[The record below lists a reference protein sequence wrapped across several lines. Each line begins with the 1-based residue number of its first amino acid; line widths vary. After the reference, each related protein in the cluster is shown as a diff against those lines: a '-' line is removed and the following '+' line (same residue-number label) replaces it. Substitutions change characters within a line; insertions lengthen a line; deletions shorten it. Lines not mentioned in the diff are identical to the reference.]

1 MFTFVPKYKNL
12 REVLTDQKLASLG
25 DSFVNFVYSLAL
37 SRRKEEPIGAKV
49 DSRVLSE
56 ALKKAKLRKFL
67 PSRTDRHTQAD
78 AAEALIVYAWIQN
91 TMTMEE
97 GVNILEQHE
106 DPVEAFCALLLT
118 TVKKLNLPSI
128 SLQR

>member
-1 MFTFVPKYKNL
+1 MFTFVSKYKNL
-12 REVLTDQKLASLG
+12 REVLMDQKLASLG
-25 DSFVNFVYSLAL
+25 DSFVNFIYSLAL
-37 SRRKEEPIGAKV
+37 SRRKGEPIGAKV

-56 ALKKAKLRKFL
+56 ALKKAGLRKLL

-91 TMTMEE
+91 IMTMEE

-118 TVKKLNLPSI
+118 TTKRLNLANI
-128 SLQR
+128 SL

>member
-1 MFTFVPKYKNL
+1 MSTFVPKYKNL
-12 REVLTDQKLASLG
+12 SEALKDQKLASLG
-25 DSFVNFVYSLAL
+25 DSFVNFIYSLAL
-37 SRRKEEPIGAKV
+37 SRRKGEPIGAKV
-49 DSRVLSE
+49 NSRVLSE
-56 ALKKAKLRKFL
+56 ALKKAGLRKLL

-91 TMTMEE
+91 IMTMEE

-118 TVKKLNLPSI
+118 MAKKLNLADI
-128 SLQR
+128 SL